1 MKDKEK
7 ISDINIALLNNKK
20 SERTTFKLTAN
31 ATESLKWLQKH
42 FNLTVKEIFEYI
54 SSEILN
60 KETDIK
66 DIIKKTKETPSPDA
80 SRYWPRRTYVISR
93 ATLKTLNDLSKKHE
107 ISRDDLISSL
117 IEKIKVKAMT
127 RNESDRKK
135 YNEAHKILLEFN
147 NHAHDIWS
155 RLGKVLGDDDIILSN
170 VDGFFDT
177 VFEENMNQ
185 IFEELE
191 KLKKEKWSLTKKLN
205 SICEQILREQF
216 KNLVGGSYEY
226 KLYTRY

>member
-7 ISDINIALLNNKK
+7 ISDINIARLNNKK

-42 FNLTVKEIFEYI
+42 FKLTVKEIFEYI
-54 SSEILN
+54 NSEILN
-60 KETDIK
+60 KETDIE
-66 DIIKKTKETPSPDA
+66 DMIKKTKETRPFIGA
-80 SRYWPRRTYVISR
+80 SGYWQRTTYVISR
-93 ATLKTLNDLSKKHE
+93 ATLKTLNDLSKKHG
-107 ISRDDLISSL
+107 ISRDDLISNL
-117 IEKIKVKAMT
+117 IEKIKVKAKT
-127 RNESDRKK
+127 RKESDRKK
-135 YNEAHKILLEFN
+135 YIEAHKILLEFN

-191 KLKKEKWSLTKKLN
+191 KLKKEK
-205 SICEQILREQF
+205 
-216 KNLVGGSYEY
+216 
-226 KLYTRY
+226 